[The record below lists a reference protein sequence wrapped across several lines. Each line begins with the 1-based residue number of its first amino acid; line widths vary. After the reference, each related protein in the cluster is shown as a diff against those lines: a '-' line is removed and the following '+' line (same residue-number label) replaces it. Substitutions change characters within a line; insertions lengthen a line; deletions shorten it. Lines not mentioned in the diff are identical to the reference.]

1 MIGDLLTPPFLTHV
15 VVGEPREPM
24 TEVELLAGL
33 RVEIAAEFVLLCA
46 LRRIGLHE
54 TEYAKATC
62 GIIRLELSR

>member
-1 MIGDLLTPPFLTHV
+1 
-15 VVGEPREPM
+15 M

-33 RVEIAAEFVLLCA
+33 RVDIAAEFVLLCA